1 MKTLLDTLYIA
12 WTIGTKDILDALKNK
27 NTRANIVIMV
37 GMVVFFYWFGTSRPF
52 DKDVSAVVY
61 DEGHTSLAFD
71 TAKLANG
78 ATYRF
83 RKATSLPDMEA
94 KMAHQALGLVVP
106 ADLDQSL
113 ASGVAPTLRG
123 YIFWVDRKRTA
134 QLEAKYSQA
143 VTEILGQPTQVA
155 IGQNIVIPQADTGG
169 MQAYV
174 AHWMVFYVFWTA
186 LALIPHLMLEEK
198 QTKTLEAL
206 LTSPASPG
214 QIVLGKAVAGLFY
227 ILIVGG
233 LALALNWAYVVHWG
247 LAIAAFLGYALFA
260 IGLALAVGSFVKSA
274 QQLQIWGLVLI
285 LFLVVPTLFYMEPN
299 LKPGIRT
306 VLSWFPSAAVASL
319 FRFACSM
326 SVTAAHLWPNVAI
339 SAVSITSVFC
349 LVIWKVRRSDR

>member
-1 MKTLLDTLYIA
+1 MRTLTNTLYMA
-12 WTIGTKDILDALKNK
+12 WIIGTKDIADALKNK
-27 NTRANIVIMV
+27 NTRANIVIMI
-37 GMVVFFYWFGTSRPF
+37 GMVVFFYWFGTLRPF

-61 DEGHTSLAFD
+61 DEGHTNLALD
-71 TAKLANG
+71 TAKLESG

-83 RKATSLPDMEA
+83 RKASSLLDMET
-94 KMAHQALGLVVP
+94 KMAHQTLGLVLP
-106 ADLDQSL
+106 ANLDQSL

-143 VTEILGQPTQVA
+143 VTEILGQPAKVA
-155 IGQNIVIPQADTGG
+155 IGQNILIPQADTGG

-174 AHWMVFYVFWTA
+174 AHLMVFYVFWTA

-206 LTSPASPG
+206 MTSPASPG
-214 QIVLGKAVAGLFY
+214 QIVLGKALAGLFY
-227 ILIVGG
+227 VLIVGG
-233 LALALNWAYVVHWG
+233 LALAINWAYVVHWG
-247 LAIAAFLGYALFA
+247 LAAAAFLGYALCA

-274 QQLQIWGLVLI
+274 QQLQIWGLVII

-299 LKPGIRT
+299 LKPGIRA

-319 FRFACSM
+319 FRLSCSTG
-326 SVTAAHLWPNVAI
+326 VTAAYLWPSLAVTV
-339 SAVSITSVFC
+339 VSIASVYG
-349 LVIWKVRRSDR
+349 LIIWKVRRSDR